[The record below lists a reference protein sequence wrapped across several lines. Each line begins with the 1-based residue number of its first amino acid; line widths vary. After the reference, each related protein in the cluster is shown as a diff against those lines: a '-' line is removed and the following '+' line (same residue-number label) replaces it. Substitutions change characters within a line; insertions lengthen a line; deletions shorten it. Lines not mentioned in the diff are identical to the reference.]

1 MQIPS
6 NNGGPRNL
14 SNTATIVKQEVSMRN
29 KVNVTASKRL
39 DSSKSQNRDISDN
52 EHKERPLMTVR
63 IKFKSDSYVSAHVY
77 RDDTA

>member
-1 MQIPS
+1 
-6 NNGGPRNL
+6 
-14 SNTATIVKQEVSMRN
+14 MRN
-29 KVNVTASKRL
+29 KVNVTASKRI